1 MTFRT
6 NLLIIK
12 GTSYHDSE
20 SAADA
25 DKTPHAFRA
34 SLRNGDFMQ
43 YRKMK
48 DGTGVSILGY
58 GCMRFTGAGTRI
70 NLEKAE
76 KEIMLAIK
84 NGVNY
89 FDTAYI
95 YPGSE
100 EALGTILERNH
111 FRDQVYIADKLPYY
125 LLKNSSSVEKL
136 FQEQLRRLR
145 TDHIDFY
152 LMHMLFDVEVWN
164 RLKSIGIEE
173 WIAGK
178 KKTGA
183 IRNIGFSFHG
193 DTNTFQ
199 SLIDAYDWDF
209 CQIQYNYL
217 DEHTQAGREGLH
229 YAAGKNI
236 PVVIMEPLRG
246 GKLVNALP
254 DGAKKAFTDHPVKRT
269 PAEWAFHWLWDQ
281 PEVTCVLSGMNS
293 QEMVLENVKT
303 ADQAGIGSFT
313 QADRELIDTVRAKIN
328 KNLKV
333 GCTGCGYCM
342 PCPHGVDIPTA
353 FRCYNQSA
361 MHKKFSSMLE
371 YIQITSLKKNASS
384 MNNCTKCGACE
395 KHCPQHIEIRKELQ
409 NAKKA
414 LQPFYI
420 RAALKLVNRLV
431 KR

>member
-1 MTFRT
+1 
-6 NLLIIK
+6 
-12 GTSYHDSE
+12 
-20 SAADA
+20 
-25 DKTPHAFRA
+25 
-34 SLRNGDFMQ
+34 MQ

-48 DGTGVSILGY
+48 DGTEVSILGY
-58 GCMRFTGAGTRI
+58 GCMRFTSSAGRI
-70 NLEKAE
+70 NLEKTE
-76 KEIMLAIK
+76 KEILLAIEK
-84 NGVNY
+84 GVNY

-95 YPGSE
+95 YGGSE
-100 EALGTILERNH
+100 EALGAILERNH
-111 FRDQVYIADKLPYY
+111 CRDQVYIATKLPYY
-125 LLKNSSSVEKL
+125 LLKNAASIEKL
-136 FQEQLRRLR
+136 FQEQLKRLK
-145 TDHIDFY
+145 TDHIDYY
-152 LMHMLFDVEVWN
+152 LMHMLFDVEVWESLK
-164 RLKSIGIEE
+164 RLGIDS
-173 WIAGK
+173 WIAEK
-178 KKTGA
+178 KKSGA

-193 DTNTFQ
+193 DTATFKA
-199 SLIDAYDWDF
+199 LIDAYDWDF

-229 YAAGKNI
+229 YAAGKGI

-254 DGAKKAFTDHPVKRT
+254 DGAKKAFAAHSAKRT

-293 QEMVLENVKT
+293 QEMVLENVNT
-303 ADQAGIGSFT
+303 ADRAGIGSFT
-313 QADRELIDTVRAKIN
+313 QADHRLIDTVREKIN
-328 KNLKV
+328 QNLKV

-371 YIQITSLKKNASS
+371 YIQITSLKKDASS

-395 KHCPQHIEIRKELQ
+395 RHCPQHIEIRKELQ

-420 RAALKLVNRLV
+420 RAALKLVNKLV

>member
-1 MTFRT
+1 
-6 NLLIIK
+6 
-12 GTSYHDSE
+12 
-20 SAADA
+20 
-25 DKTPHAFRA
+25 
-34 SLRNGDFMQ
+34 MQ

-48 DGTGVSILGY
+48 DGTEVSILGY

-70 NLEKAE
+70 NLEKTE
-76 KEIMLAIK
+76 KEIMLAIE

-95 YPGSE
+95 YGGSE

-111 FRDQVYIADKLPYY
+111 CRDKIYIADKLPYY
-125 LLKNSSSVEKL
+125 LLKNEASVEKL

-152 LMHMLFDVEVWN
+152 LMHMLFDTEVWN
-164 RLKSIGIEE
+164 RLKNIGIEE
-173 WIAGK
+173 WIARK
-178 KKTGA
+178 KRTGA

-193 DTNTFQ
+193 DTHTFKA
-199 SLIDAYDWDF
+199 LIDAYDWDF

-229 YAAGKNI
+229 YAAGKGI

-254 DGAKKAFTDHPVKRT
+254 DGAKKAFAAHSAKRT

-293 QEMVLENVKT
+293 QEMVLENVNT
-303 ADQAGIGSFT
+303 ADRAGIGSFT
-313 QADRELIDTVRAKIN
+313 QADHRLIDTVREKIN
-328 KNLKV
+328 QNLKV

-342 PCPHGVDIPTA
+342 PCPNGVDIPMA
-353 FRCYNQSA
+353 FHCYNVKYAEGKRSGMWEYVQSTA
-361 MHKKFSSMLE
+361 MRRETSS
-371 YIQITSLKKNASS
+371 ASQ
-384 MNNCTKCGACE
+384 CVGCGKCE
-395 KHCPQHIEIRKELQ
+395 RHCPQGIPIREKLKEAVKELETP
-409 NAKKA
+409 K
-414 LQPFYI
+414 YRVI
-420 RAALKLVNRLV
+420 RWAV
-431 KR
+431 KRFGIY

>member
-1 MTFRT
+1 
-6 NLLIIK
+6 
-12 GTSYHDSE
+12 
-20 SAADA
+20 
-25 DKTPHAFRA
+25 
-34 SLRNGDFMQ
+34 MQ

-48 DGTGVSILGY
+48 DGTEVSILGY
-58 GCMRFTGAGTRI
+58 GCMRFTATAGRI

-76 KEIMLAIK
+76 KEVMLAIE

-95 YPGSE
+95 YGGSE
-100 EALGTILERNH
+100 EALGAILERNH
-111 FRDQVYIADKLPYY
+111 CRDKVQIATKLPYY
-125 LLKNSSSVEKL
+125 MLKNASSVEKL
-136 FQEQLRRLR
+136 FQEQLKRLR

-164 RLKSIGIEE
+164 RLKSIGMET
-173 WIAGK
+173 WIAEK

-193 DTNTFQ
+193 DTDTFKA
-199 SLIDAYDWDF
+199 LIDAYDWDF

-217 DEHTQAGREGLH
+217 DEHTQAGRAGLL
-229 YAAGKNI
+229 YAAEKDI

-246 GKLVNALP
+246 GRLVEGLP
-254 DGAKKAFTDHPVKRT
+254 DAAKKAIADYPLKRT
-269 PAEWAFHWLWDQ
+269 PAQWAFHWLWDQ
-281 PEVTCVLSGMNS
+281 PQVTCVLSGMNS
-293 QEMVLENVKT
+293 MQMVTENI
-303 ADQAGIGSFT
+303 ASAAEAGIGTFT
-313 QADRELIDTVRAKIN
+313 KADHHLIDILRQKIN
-328 KNLKV
+328 QNLKV

-353 FRCYNQSA
+353 FRCYNQTA
-361 MHKKFSSMLE
+361 TQKKFSAMLE
-371 YIQITSLKKNASS
+371 YAQITSLKKDSS
-384 MNNCTKCGACE
+384 AMTQCTKCGACE

-420 RAALKLVNRLV
+420 RALLGLVGKLV
-431 KR
+431 KRENA

>member
-1 MTFRT
+1 
-6 NLLIIK
+6 
-12 GTSYHDSE
+12 
-20 SAADA
+20 
-25 DKTPHAFRA
+25 
-34 SLRNGDFMQ
+34 MQ

-48 DGTGVSILGY
+48 DGTEVSILGY
-58 GCMRFTGAGTRI
+58 GCMRFTATAGRI

-76 KEIMLAIK
+76 KEVMLAIE

-95 YPGSE
+95 YGGSE
-100 EALGTILERNH
+100 EALGAILERNH
-111 FRDQVYIADKLPYY
+111 CRDKVQIATKLPYY
-125 LLKNSSSVEKL
+125 MLKNASSAEKL
-136 FQEQLRRLR
+136 FQEQLKRLR

-164 RLKSIGIEE
+164 RLKSIGMET
-173 WIAGK
+173 WIAEK

-193 DTNTFQ
+193 DTDTFKA
-199 SLIDAYDWDF
+199 LIDAYDWDF

-217 DEHTQAGREGLH
+217 DEHTQAGRAGLL
-229 YAAGKNI
+229 YAAEKDI

-246 GKLVNALP
+246 GRLVEGLP
-254 DGAKKAFTDHPVKRT
+254 DAAKKAIADYPLKRT
-269 PAEWAFHWLWDQ
+269 PAQWAFHWLWDQ
-281 PEVTCVLSGMNS
+281 PQVTCVLSGMNS
-293 QEMVLENVKT
+293 MQMVTENIAS
-303 ADQAGIGSFT
+303 ADEAGIGTFT
-313 QADRELIDTVRAKIN
+313 KADHHLIDILRQKIN
-328 KNLKV
+328 QNLKV

-353 FRCYNQSA
+353 FRCYNQTA
-361 MHKKFSSMLE
+361 TQKKFSAILE
-371 YIQITSLKKNASS
+371 YAQITSLKKDSS
-384 MNNCTKCGACE
+384 AMTQCTKCGACE

-420 RAALKLVNRLV
+420 RALLGLVGKLV
-431 KR
+431 KRENA